1 MQITH
6 QRILNIAIPIVLANV
21 TVPLLSLVDTGVVG
35 QIDSP
40 IPIAAVGMG
49 GLILNTTY
57 WFFGFLRM
65 GTTGLASQAVGAR
78 DSTEVTAILTRVLL
92 LGGAGGLL
100 IMALQIPL
108 FWLAF
113 QLSPAI
119 EAVETQ
125 ARLYMQIRVLSAPAA
140 IALYGLNGWLIA
152 QERTRSVLL
161 LQLWMNGLNIILDLW
176 FVIGEGWGVQGVA
189 WASFI
194 SEISALLL
202 GLLLCR
208 NVWLG
213 KDWRNWSRV
222 FNQHLLLRM
231 MNVNRDILLRTL
243 ILQCISVSFLFVA
256 ADFGA
261 VELAAT
267 HVLGQFLIV
276 TVFALDGFAFAAETL
291 VGQAVGSRSRLGLRR
306 SALLP
311 SCWALGIS
319 LLLALAIGQ
328 FGNGAIALLSKSQE
342 VQQTAVKY
350 LPFLSLMPVIGVG
363 SWMLDGIFIGA
374 TQTKDMRNMMAVS
387 LLIYGI
393 ALISLVP
400 IFDLFGLW
408 TALLISL
415 IARGVTLGLC
425 YPNLEKRML
434 AQI

>member
-6 QRILNIAIPIVLANV
+6 RRILNIAIPIVLANI

-49 GLILNTTY
+49 GLILSTTY

-65 GTTGLASQAVGAR
+65 GTTGLASQAFGAR
-78 DSTEVTAILTRVLL
+78 DSAEVTAILTRVLL
-92 LGGAGGLL
+92 LGGAGGLV
-100 IMALQIPL
+100 IIALQIPL

-113 QLSPAI
+113 QVSPAT
-119 EAVETQ
+119 EAVESQ

-161 LQLWMNGLNIILDLW
+161 LQLWMNGLNILLDLW
-176 FVIGEGWGVQGVA
+176 FVMGLGWGVQGVA
-189 WASFI
+189 WASFLA
-194 SEISALLL
+194 EISGLLL

-208 NVWLG
+208 DIWRG
-213 KDWRNWSRV
+213 RDWCNWSRV
-222 FNQHLLLRM
+222 FDRHLVLRM
-231 MNVNRDILLRTL
+231 VNVNRDILLRTL
-243 ILQCISVSFLFVA
+243 MLQCIFVSFLFVA
-256 ADFGA
+256 ADFGE

-267 HVLGQFLIV
+267 HVLEQFLMV
-276 TVFALDGFAFAAETL
+276 TAFALDGFAFAAETL
-291 VGQAVGSRSRLGLRR
+291 VGQAIGARSRLGLRQ
-306 SALLP
+306 SVLMSSYWAVGVALL
-311 SCWALGIS
+311 LT
-319 LLLALAIGQ
+319 LAIAL
-328 FGNGAIALLSKSQE
+328 FGHWTIELLSKSEE
-342 VQQTAVKY
+342 VRQTAVKY
-350 LPFLSLMPVIGVG
+350 LPFLLLMPIFGVG

-374 TQTKDMRNMMAVS
+374 TQTRDMRNMMAIS
-387 LLIYGI
+387 MMIYGI
-393 ALISLVP
+393 AVVALVP

-415 IARGVTLGLC
+415 IARGVTLGMC

>member
-1 MQITH
+1 MQLTH
-6 QRILNIAIPIVLANV
+6 RRILNIAIPIVLANI

-49 GLILNTTY
+49 GLILNTAY

-65 GTTGLASQAVGAR
+65 GTTGMASQAFGAR
-78 DSTEVTAILTRVLL
+78 DSAEVTAILTRVLL

-100 IMALQIPL
+100 IMALQTPL

-113 QLSPAI
+113 QLSPATEEV
-119 EAVETQ
+119 EAQ

-140 IALYGLNGWLIA
+140 VALFGLHGWLIA

-161 LQLWMNGLNIILDLW
+161 LQIWMNGLNILLDLW
-176 FVIGEGWGVQGVA
+176 FVIDQGWGVQGVA

-202 GLLLCR
+202 GLWLCQ
-208 NVWLG
+208 NIWLG
-213 KDWRNWSRV
+213 KDWLNWSRV
-222 FNQHLLLRM
+222 FDRNLLLHM
-231 MNVNRDILLRTL
+231 VNVNWDILLRTL

-256 ADFGA
+256 ADFGT

-267 HVLGQFLIV
+267 HVLLQFLIV

-291 VGQAVGSRSRLGLRR
+291 VGQAVGARSRLGLRR
-306 SALLP
+306 SALIP
-311 SCWALGIS
+311 SCWAFGIS
-319 LLLALAIGQ
+319 LLLTIAIGQ
-328 FGNGAIALLSKSQE
+328 FGNGAIVMLSKSEE
-342 VQQTAVKY
+342 VQQTAIKY

-374 TQTKDMRNMMAVS
+374 TQTKDMRNMMAIS

-393 ALISLVP
+393 ALVSLVP

-408 TALLISL
+408 AALLISL
-415 IARGVTLGLC
+415 IARGVTLGLRS
-425 YPNLEKRML
+425 PSLEKHVL
-434 AQI
+434 AKR